1 MAVLNICNIIFCSRV
16 GLKNNHGAH
25 RAKADLNVPLFILII
40 QSPWEQG
47 NGHYRQQGQFPENVP
62 ADRFL

>member
-25 RAKADLNVPLFILII
+25 RAKAVLMPLVSFDYSITL
-40 QSPWEQG
+40 G
-47 NGHYRQQGQFPENVP
+47 TR
-62 ADRFL
+62 